1 MQAYCKSIFAIY
13 IKLIFALYTKSIF
26 PVYTKSLFAIYTKS
40 IFATY
45 ICMYVWF
52 GIPNHYLLYIPNQ
65 DLLYIPNH
73 YLQAQKCLETFWCL
87 WSLCCTYFSIC
98 DNMMKCSMMNTSY
111 IQWRWLQIYLWE
123 KNLYDTFRSR
133 NVHRTSSL
141 SVDWLLQVL
150 TRIETLL
157 Y

>member
-1 MQAYCKSIFAIY
+1 MQINICYIY
-13 IKLIFALYTKSIF
+13 QINIC
-26 PVYTKSLFAIYTKS
+26 PVYQINICYIYQ
-40 IFATY
+40 INFCY
-45 ICMYVWF
+45 IY
-52 GIPNHYLLYIPNQ
+52 IPNHYLLYIPNQ
-65 DLLYIPNH
+65 YLLYIPNH

-133 NVHRTSSL
+133 NVRRTSPL

-150 TRIETLL
+150 TRVETLL

>member
-1 MQAYCKSIFAIY
+1 MPCIPNQYFLY
-13 IKLIFALYTKSIF
+13 IPNLYLLYTLNQFLLHI
-26 PVYTKSLFAIYTKS
+26 YTKSLFAIYTKS
-40 IFATY
+40 RFA
-45 ICMYVWF
+45 
-52 GIPNHYLLYIPNQ
+52 LYTKSLFASPKMLRNI
-65 DLLYIPNH
+65 LR
-73 YLQAQKCLETFWCL
+73 
-87 WSLCCTYFSIC
+87 SLCCTYFSIC